1 MCRRAPLLLALA
13 VATAVAVAFS
23 AATRSTPQQALSGG
37 LVQPAQPAQPA
48 PPIPIETLDSQASAS
63 ASASG
68 SACGTSVLV
77 PFRHSNLFRSYRL
90 YVPCSPASSPRP
102 LVVFLHCFGCPCDA
116 RFGFEELADTHGYVL
131 AKPCGDVAG
140 GYPGWNAGACCGQ
153 PVALGLDDAGFIDA
167 VVSSLVSS
175 SAPAV
180 NRSAVFLAGF
190 SNGGFMT
197 R

>member
-1 MCRRAPLLLALA
+1 MCSRRRAPLLLALA
-13 VATAVAVAFS
+13 VATAVVVVFS
-23 AATRSTPQQALSGG
+23 SAIRSTPQQALSGA
-37 LVQPAQPAQPA
+37 LVQPAQPT

-63 ASASG
+63 ASGSRG
-68 SACGTSVLV
+68 SACGTSALV
-77 PFRHSNLFRSYRL
+77 PFRHGNLSRSYRL

-131 AKPCGDVAG
+131 AKPCGDIAG

-153 PVALGLDDAGFIDA
+153 PMALGLDDAGFIDA
-167 VVSSLVSS
+167 VVSSLVAS

-180 NRSAVFLAGF
+180 NKSAVFLSGF